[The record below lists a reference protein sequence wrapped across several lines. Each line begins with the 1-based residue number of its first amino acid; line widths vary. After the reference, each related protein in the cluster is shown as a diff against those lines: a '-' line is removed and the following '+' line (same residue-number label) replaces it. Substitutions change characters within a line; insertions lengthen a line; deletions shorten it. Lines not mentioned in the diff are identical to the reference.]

1 MNRIYKLLLIII
13 YFVSILQGTTILAG
27 DEKSGEM
34 IQKLKSKYDKLKTLQ
49 ADFVQI
55 AYWKLADNSHEQ
67 KGSIWLKGTEKFK
80 IETQDQAITANG
92 TTLWTFSGFNQ
103 QVIIENMTK
112 SKDVS
117 LPRDLF
123 LTYSEQYQ
131 SSYIGEELVDNDNC
145 HVIYLTGKTDD
156 LFIKTIKIWIS
167 MKLWMPV
174 KIEQQDLNSNKNTYL
189 LKNIQLD
196 EPIPDAFFNYTL
208 PDSVEIIDMR

>member
-1 MNRIYKLLLIII
+1 
-13 YFVSILQGTTILAG
+13 
-27 DEKSGEM
+27 
-34 IQKLKSKYDKLKTLQ
+34 
-49 ADFVQI
+49 
-55 AYWKLADNSHEQ
+55 
-67 KGSIWLKGTEKFK
+67 
-80 IETQDQAITANG
+80 
-92 TTLWTFSGFNQ
+92 
-103 QVIIENMTK
+103 MTK

-131 SSYIGEELVDNDNC
+131 SKYIGEELVDNDNC
-145 HVIYLTGKTDD
+145 NVIFLTGKTDD

-167 MKLWMPV
+167 MKLLMPV

-196 EPIPDAFFNYTL
+196 QPIPDVFFNYTP